1 MTLVEQVTCPVAGQ
15 LCLLVC
21 WCLHAGTVGHLQH
34 VQSVWLILR
43 QDDFTVHSASGKLG
57 GFQGAALPWLIGM
70 CAYTM
75 TPAHHE
81 VLVVEDMAADA
92 RFNFM

>member
-1 MTLVEQVTCPVAGQ
+1 M
-15 LCLLVC
+15 
-21 WCLHAGTVGHLQH
+21 
-34 VQSVWLILR
+34 
-43 QDDFTVHSASGKLG
+43 HSAAGKLG
-57 GFQGAALPWLIGM
+57 GFGGAELPWLIGM

-92 RFNFM
+92 RFNFMRVMVVFDGPTGLFRCCLLGLFCHMVTGFRERS

>member
-1 MTLVEQVTCPVAGQ
+1 MLDLALSIFGTESAVVTLVEQE
-15 LCLLVC
+15 
-21 WCLHAGTVGHLQH
+21 
-34 VQSVWLILR
+34 
-43 QDDFTVHSASGKLG
+43 DFTVHSAAGKLG
-57 GFQGAALPWLIGM
+57 GFTGAELPWLIGM

-92 RFNFM
+92 RFNFMCVAVLLLVIYCKRTSLR

>member
-1 MTLVEQVTCPVAGQ
+1 MRTCGAAHLLQ
-15 LCLLVC
+15 LQTTRL
-21 WCLHAGTVGHLQH
+21 ALQ
-34 VQSVWLILR
+34 Q
-43 QDDFTVHSASGKLG
+43 QDDFTVHSAAGKLG

-75 TPAHHE
+75 TPATHE